1 MSEAG
6 DFEALLVAR
15 RTVETPV
22 AVVVAHPDDETIGAG
37 ASLRLFADLLLVH
50 VTDGAPRSLADARAA
65 GFADAAGYA
74 RARRDELAAALEAG
88 RALART
94 VCLAVADQAA
104 SGVMAEVAERMASL
118 FAEHGTAVVLTH
130 AYEGGHPDHDATAFA
145 VHAAC
150 RSMGARAP
158 AVVEMTGYHAGPDGS
173 METGRFL
180 SSAGVT
186 AVGLDGA
193 EQALKRRMLE
203 CFVSQAG
210 TLAPFGVETET
221 FRRAPRYDFT
231 LPPHEGA
238 LHYERFDW
246 GMDGPRWRSLVP
258 A

>member
-6 DFEALLVAR
+6 GFEALLAAR
-15 RTVETPV
+15 RTVEAPV

-74 RARRDELAAALEAG
+74 RARRDELAAALDAG
-88 RALART
+88 RAVART

-104 SGVMAEVAERMASL
+104 SGAMGEIRDRLARL
-118 FAEHGTAVVLTH
+118 FREHETAVVLTH

-145 VHAAC
+145 VHSAC
-150 RSMGARAP
+150 RTMGAAAP
-158 AVVEMTGYHAGPDGS
+158 ALFEMTGYHAGPDGS

-180 SSAGVT
+180 SATGVT

-193 EQALKRRMLE
+193 EQALKRRMLD

-210 TLAPFGVETET
+210 TLAPFGIETEA
-221 FRRAPRYDFT
+221 FRRAPRYDFAV
-231 LPPHEGA
+231 PPHEGA